1 MRISIFGM
9 GYVGVVS
16 GTCLA
21 QLGHDVVGVDIN
33 PAKVGLLME
42 GRSPIVEKDL
52 GGLLSQAVR
61 SGKLRATTDA
71 AEAVLNSD
79 ISFIAVGTPSGPDG
93 SACMAAIDTVVEQIG
108 LALRQKTSPHMVV
121 MRSTVPPGTCQERLA
136 KALERHSGRV
146 IGPDLQVCS
155 NPEFLREGSAIQD
168 FHRPPFTL
176 IGADDEAAFALLA
189 SVYDGVDAPVTR
201 AEVRIAESVKY
212 LSNVFHAL
220 KITFANE
227 AGIALKALGVDGREA
242 LKIFC
247 NDTILNVSAAY
258 LRPGF
263 AFGGSCLPKDLRGFL
278 ALARST
284 GTELPMLNHII
295 DSNERH
301 IDRAF
306 EMATRLGRKKIA
318 LFGLAFKPGTD
329 DLRESPLVGLAER
342 LIGKGYELAIF
353 DRDVELA
360 RLLGSNREFIDHE
373 IPHLEKLMAGDPAS
387 ALAGAD
393 VVVIGHVGKAEVD
406 ALRNAANCRLIVDL
420 QGVAELAALDGVE
433 YEGICW

>member
-1 MRISIFGM
+1 MRISVFGM

-33 PAKVGLLME
+33 PTKVGLLNE
-42 GRSPIVEKDL
+42 GRSPIVERGLDE
-52 GGLLSQAVR
+52 LLSQAVKA
-61 SGKLRATTDA
+61 GKLRATADA
-71 AEAVLNSD
+71 VEAVLDSD
-79 ISFIAVGTPSGPDG
+79 ITFISVGTPSEPDG
-93 SACMAAIDTVVEQIG
+93 SPSMAAIDAVVAQIG
-108 LALRQKTSPHMVV
+108 QALRQKSTPHLVV

-136 KALERHSGRV
+136 PALALHSGRA
-146 IGPDLQVCS
+146 IGPQLQVCS

-176 IGADDEAAFALLA
+176 IGADDDEAFARLA
-189 SVYDGVDAPVTR
+189 GVYAGVDAPVTR
-201 AEVRIAESVKY
+201 AEVRVAESVKY
-212 LSNVFHAL
+212 LCNIFHAL

-227 AGIALKALGVDGREA
+227 AGTLLKSLGLDGRDA
-242 LKIFC
+242 MKIFC
-247 NDTILNVSAAY
+247 NDTILNISTAY

-278 ALARST
+278 ALART
-284 GTELPMLNHII
+284 NGAELPMLNSII

-353 DRDVELA
+353 DRDVEIA

-373 IPHLEKLMAGDPAS
+373 IPHLEKLMASDPAS
-387 ALAGAD
+387 ALAGAE
-393 VVVIGHVGKAEVD
+393 VVVIGHAGKAEVE
-406 ALRNAANCRLIVDL
+406 AIRAAAGCRLVVDL
-420 QGVAELAALDGVE
+420 QGVAELAALEGVE
-433 YEGICW
+433 YDGICW